1 MKYELWLDKVIP
13 EEPVEHKSCGNIC
26 QSVYIEVMVRVR
38 RVVLRDQGNEPPL
51 YHFWLVWGRISQ
63 PL

>member
-13 EEPVEHKSCGNIC
+13 EEPVEHKSRGNM
-26 QSVYIEVMVRVR
+26 SVCLHRSYGEVR